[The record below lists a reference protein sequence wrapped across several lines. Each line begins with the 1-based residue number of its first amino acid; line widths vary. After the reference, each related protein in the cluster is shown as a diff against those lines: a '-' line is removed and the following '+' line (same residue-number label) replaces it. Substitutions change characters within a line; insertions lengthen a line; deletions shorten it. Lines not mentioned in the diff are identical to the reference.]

1 MKIQARASGGL
12 AGHTEQYKLDTNHVA
27 DGQALESLVGRLDF
41 FGAKPSRSIGADLQ
55 RWDITVDDGRRCHTV
70 AWHEDGSRSDW
81 QRLVECLRRSA

>member
-12 AGHTEQYKLDTNHVA
+12 AGRTEQYILDTTRIA

-41 FGAKPSRSIGADLQ
+41 FDAKPRSVIGADLP

-70 AWHEDGSRSDW
+70 AWHEDGSGGDW
-81 QRLVECLRRSA
+81 HRLVECLRRSA